1 MKKKITMADIAEML
15 SKDQFIDEHSD
26 VVELIP
32 IKLSQVQYELL
43 VNLDKKKKALKQRI
57 NKRESEE
64 LQLSGNSGY
73 LINKK
78 ENK

>member
-1 MKKKITMADIAEML
+1 MADIAEML